1 MPLSR
6 SVLSIL
12 LSTLISVSL
21 FAQQTSTRAS
31 AMLQQALLTLSP
43 SVSISDVT
51 LSGSARRIAGSDD
64 ETGTVTLEAMA
75 GGAARMDAN
84 FSSGQRGEIQNLLNG
99 PPTGA
104 WSGPDSVSHPIA
116 HHNLMTDPSWFFPAL
131 VISRVISTSSYA
143 TAYVGHESRHEQAV
157 QHVQV
162 WQASSLHTPASVS

>member
-75 GGAARMDAN
+75 GRSRESDVTDGHTWTESKQCLLEHGGSPRTCLLSKERDRY
-84 FSSGQRGEIQNLLNG
+84 QRGQKN
-99 PPTGA
+99 
-104 WSGPDSVSHPIA
+104 
-116 HHNLMTDPSWFFPAL
+116 
-131 VISRVISTSSYA
+131 R
-143 TAYVGHESRHEQAV
+143 
-157 QHVQV
+157 
-162 WQASSLHTPASVS
+162 

>member
-51 LSGSARRIAGSDD
+51 LSGSARHCLECHRSGLIIRASDPAGRSRESD
-64 ETGTVTLEAMA
+64 VTDGHTWTESKQCLLEH
-75 GGAARMDAN
+75 GGSPRTCLLSKERDRY
-84 FSSGQRGEIQNLLNG
+84 QRGQKN
-99 PPTGA
+99 
-104 WSGPDSVSHPIA
+104 
-116 HHNLMTDPSWFFPAL
+116 
-131 VISRVISTSSYA
+131 R
-143 TAYVGHESRHEQAV
+143 
-157 QHVQV
+157 
-162 WQASSLHTPASVS
+162 